1 MKNWLLVPIVFI
13 SNFVLTVLAFSVS
26 VGMWQ
31 SMMYGDVSGIF
42 FSAFLH
48 CLYLIL
54 PIACIIAIFSV
65 YVFMMRHS
73 ENYGLSFL
81 ALVISFA
88 IFFALIIPLV
98 YSQGEKINQA
108 FNSKEKALIDDKHL
122 ETFIEQPAFVQAAGS
137 IVRPF
142 VYDIYGQ
149 YKASYTSYLIFSGS
163 IFFLIFSLWVFTT
176 ITKWKIINFTLLPL
190 LLILILY
197 AYTYIRT
204 DDFILVIDDYLP
216 FEILRFW
223 VSPILFC
230 LSALVFSIYT
240 AVLLLVRN
248 AKKLPK
254 KQKIKK
260 QKIKAPKVKKPKPPK
275 IKMPKPV
282 KPKKGKKTK
291 EEFDSFIPDTLG
303 DFSEGDIDA

>member
-1 MKNWLLVPIVFI
+1 MKNWLLVPLVFI
-13 SNFVLTVLAFSVS
+13 SNFVLAVLAFSIS
-26 VGMWQ
+26 VGIWQ
-31 SMMYGDVSGIF
+31 SLMYGDVSGIF

-73 ENYGLSFL
+73 EHYGLSFL
-81 ALVISFA
+81 TLIITFAL
-88 IFFALIIPLV
+88 FFALIIPLV
-98 YSQGEKINQA
+98 YSQGEKINQV
-108 FNSKEKALIDDKHL
+108 FNSKEKVLIDDKHL

-230 LSALVFSIYT
+230 LAALLIYIYT
-240 AVLLLVRN
+240 AVLLIVRH

-260 QKIKAPKVKKPKPPK
+260 QKIKAPKVKKPKIPK

-282 KPKKGKKTK
+282 KPKKGDKTN
-291 EEFDSFIPDTLG
+291 EEFDTFIPDTLG

>member
-1 MKNWLLVPIVFI
+1 MKNWLLVPVVFI
-13 SNFVLTVLAFSVS
+13 SNFVLAVLAFSLS
-26 VGMWQ
+26 VGIWQ
-31 SMMYGDVSGIF
+31 SLMYGDVPGIF

-54 PIACIIAIFSV
+54 PIACIISIFAV

-81 ALVISFA
+81 ALIISFA
-88 IFFALIIPLV
+88 LFFALIIPLV

-108 FNSKEKALIDDKHL
+108 FNSKEKVLIDDKHM
-122 ETFIEQPAFVQAAGS
+122 EAFIEQPAFVLAAGS

-149 YKASYTSYLIFSGS
+149 YKISYISYLIFSGS

-176 ITKWKIINFTLLPL
+176 ITEWKIVNFTLLPF

-197 AYTYIRT
+197 AYSYIRT
-204 DDFILVIDDYLP
+204 DYFILSIDDMLP
-216 FEILRFW
+216 FEIPKFW
-223 VSPILFC
+223 IQPILFC
-230 LSALVFSIYT
+230 LSALVLYT
-240 AVLLLVRN
+240 YTTILLLVRR
-248 AKKLPK
+248 AKKMPK
-254 KQKIKK
+254 KIKK
-260 QKIKAPKVKKPKPPK
+260 QKVKVPKVKKLKVKGPKA
-275 IKMPKPV
+275 I
-282 KPKKGKKTK
+282 KPKKANKIK
-291 EEFDSFIPDTLG
+291 EEFETFIPDTLG

>member
-81 ALVISFA
+81 ALIISFA

-108 FNSKEKALIDDKHL
+108 FNSKEKVLIDDKHL

-204 DDFILVIDDYLP
+204 DDFMLSIEDILP
-216 FEILRFW
+216 FTIPRFW
-223 VSPILFC
+223 ISPILFC
-230 LSALVFSIYT
+230 FSALVFYIYT
-240 AVLLLVRN
+240 TMLLLVRH

-260 QKIKAPKVKKPKPPK
+260 QKIKAPKVKKLKAPK
-275 IKMPKPV
+275 IKIPKPA
-282 KPKKGKKTK
+282 KPKKDKKTK
-291 EEFDSFIPDTLG
+291 EEFDTFIPDTLG

>member
-1 MKNWLLVPIVFI
+1 M
-13 SNFVLTVLAFSVS
+13 
-26 VGMWQ
+26 
-31 SMMYGDVSGIF
+31 
-42 FSAFLH
+42 
-48 CLYLIL
+48 
-54 PIACIIAIFSV
+54 
-65 YVFMMRHS
+65 
-73 ENYGLSFL
+73 
-81 ALVISFA
+81 
-88 IFFALIIPLV
+88 

-108 FNSKEKALIDDKHL
+108 FNSKEKVLIDDKHL

-230 LSALVFSIYT
+230 LAALVFSIYT

-248 AKKLPK
+248 TKKLP
-254 KQKIKK
+254 KK

-291 EEFDSFIPDTLG
+291 EEFDTFIPDTLG

>member
-31 SMMYGDVSGIF
+31 SMMYGNVSGIF

-81 ALVISFA
+81 ALIISFA

-108 FNSKEKALIDDKHL
+108 FNSKEKVLIGDKHL

-204 DDFILVIDDYLP
+204 DDFMLSIEDILP
-216 FEILRFW
+216 FTIPRFW
-223 VSPILFC
+223 ISPILFC
-230 LSALVFSIYT
+230 FSALVFSIYT

-291 EEFDSFIPDTLG
+291 EEFDTFIPDTLG

>member
-108 FNSKEKALIDDKHL
+108 FNSKEKVLIDDKHL

-163 IFFLIFSLWVFTT
+163 IFLLMFSLWVFTT

-204 DDFILVIDDYLP
+204 DDFMLSIEDILP
-216 FEILRFW
+216 FTIPRFW
-223 VSPILFC
+223 ISPILFC
-230 LSALVFSIYT
+230 LAALVFYIYT
-240 AVLLLVRN
+240 SVLFLVRN

-260 QKIKAPKVKKPKPPK
+260 QKIKAPKVKKPKAPK

-291 EEFDSFIPDTLG
+291 EEFDTFIPNTLE

>member
-1 MKNWLLVPIVFI
+1 MKNWLLVPLVFI
-13 SNFVLTVLAFSVS
+13 SNFVLAVLAFSVS

-108 FNSKEKALIDDKHL
+108 FNSKEKVLIDDKHL

-163 IFFLIFSLWVFTT
+163 IFLLIFSLWIFTT
-176 ITKWKIINFTLLPL
+176 ITEWKIVNFTFLPL

-197 AYTYIRT
+197 AYSYIRT
-204 DDFILVIDDYLP
+204 DDFMLSIEDILP

-223 VSPILFC
+223 IRPILFC
-230 LSALVFSIYT
+230 LSALVFFIYT
-240 AVLLLVRN
+240 SILLLVRR
-248 AKKLPK
+248 AKKMPK

-260 QKIKAPKVKKPKPPK
+260 QKIKAPKVKKPKAPK

-282 KPKKGKKTK
+282 KPKKGDKTN
-291 EEFDSFIPDTLG
+291 EEFDTFIPDTLG